1 MENIE
6 EGMIYTMRWT
16 KEDMEKYKDAKEF
29 VDTLLIPLAPFEI
42 GDDATREKHSFQQE
56 VLHIF
61 AQEIEQLLAGRVIL
75 IPSYLYM
82 KHANKDSEV
91 ERIKQFTDDVKK
103 QPFEHVFY
111 ITFDA
116 SWRKY
121 EKNMEGSLLWVPSI
135 QTGDLKS
142 KEVQAL
148 IRDQVNQL
156 SELIRS
162 DW

>member
-1 MENIE
+1 
-6 EGMIYTMRWT
+6 MRWT
-16 KEDMEKYKDAKEF
+16 KADMEKYKDAKEF

-42 GDDATREKHSFQQE
+42 GDDINLEKSAFQQE

-61 AQEIEQLLAGRVIL
+61 VHEIEQLLAGRVVL
-75 IPSYLYM
+75 IPPYLYM
-82 KHANKDSEV
+82 KQANKDSEV
-91 ERIKQFTDDVKK
+91 ERIKQFTDNAKK
-103 QPFEHVFY
+103 QPFEHLFY

-121 EKNMEGSLLWVPSI
+121 ENIMDGTLLWVPSI
-135 QTGDLKS
+135 QTGDLRS